1 MKKRLFIF
9 ILLVVLLMFCVML
22 AIATGGTPLPLSA
35 VFDALLHPERRD
47 MTGTLLWGLRLPR
60 VIMAMV
66 IGAALS
72 GCGVVFQA
80 ILRNPLAEPY
90 TLGVSGGGALGA
102 TIAII
107 LGISGLPMVF
117 LCFLGCSLSMLLV
130 LGLASLKGFSNTM
143 LILSGVIMSFLFSSI
158 MMLIFSLSSS
168 RDVHASVMWLMGN
181 LSAAPDI
188 LVKVLVLIVIPLMI
202 CQVAFARDL
211 NVLSLGDEKA
221 LHLGL
226 DTKVSRAI
234 LFIIASLITGA
245 CVAVPGVIGFV
256 GLIVPHV
263 MRKAIGT
270 DHHVLLP
277 AAMLA
282 GANLLILSD
291 TLAQVL
297 IRPLEL
303 PVGVITGILGGAFFL
318 IMLLE
323 EGEVVER

>member
-1 MKKRLFIF
+1 
-9 ILLVVLLMFCVML
+9 ML
-22 AIATGGTPLPLSA
+22 
-35 VFDALLHPERRD
+35 
-47 MTGTLLWGLRLPR
+47 
-60 VIMAMV
+60 
-66 IGAALS
+66 
-72 GCGVVFQA
+72 
-80 ILRNPLAEPY
+80 
-90 TLGVSGGGALGA
+90 
-102 TIAII
+102 
-107 LGISGLPMVF
+107 
-117 LCFLGCSLSMLLV
+117 
-130 LGLASLKGFSNTM
+130 
-143 LILSGVIMSFLFSSI
+143 
-158 MMLIFSLSSS
+158 
-168 RDVHASVMWLMGN
+168 
-181 LSAAPDI
+181 
-188 LVKVLVLIVIPLMI
+188 

-245 CVAVPGVIGFV
+245 CVAVSGVIGFV